1 MVRAIARL
9 TALQQVRPCGESTG
23 TTRYL
28 ISLDLFTSFSKDKA
42 MYSLVETAA
51 DLAADLLSEYICNFV
66 TDPLV
71 SNGREQARWVLKPLL
86 KFVIKKMLIYV
97 IEEWLQLYATNNR
110 RDV

>member
-23 TTRYL
+23 TTCYL

-42 MYSLVETAA
+42 MDSLVETAA
-51 DLAADLLSEYICNFV
+51 VRLSEYICNFV
-66 TDPLV
+66 TEPLV
-71 SNGREQARWVLKPLL
+71 SNGREQAHWVLKPLL
-86 KFVIKKMLIYV
+86 EFVIKKMLIYV